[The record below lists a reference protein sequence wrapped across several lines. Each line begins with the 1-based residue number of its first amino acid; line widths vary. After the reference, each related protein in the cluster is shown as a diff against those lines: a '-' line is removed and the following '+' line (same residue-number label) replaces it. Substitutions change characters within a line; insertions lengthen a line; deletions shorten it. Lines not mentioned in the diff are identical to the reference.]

1 MIYEVQHYT
10 LCDSWINTW
19 TDTIDGK
26 DVPSVFNS
34 FEEALAC
41 LDEFL
46 ADTLDEFNEGNLSDT
61 YDRNDF
67 RIVKINEDKL

>member
-1 MIYEVQHYT
+1 MFEVQHYT
-10 LCDSWINTW
+10 LCDGWINTW
-19 TDTIDGK
+19 TDIIDGK

-34 FEEALAC
+34 FDEALAC

-46 ADTLDEFNEGNLSDT
+46 TDTLDGFVDGNLSDS

-67 RIVKINEDKL
+67 RIVKINEEMV